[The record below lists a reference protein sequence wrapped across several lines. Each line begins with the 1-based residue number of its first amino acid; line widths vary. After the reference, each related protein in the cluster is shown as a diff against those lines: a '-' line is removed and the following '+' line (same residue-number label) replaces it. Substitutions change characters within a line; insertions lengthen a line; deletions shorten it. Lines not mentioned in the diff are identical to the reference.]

1 MDWDK
6 LRIFHAA
13 AAAGSFTH
21 AGEALNM
28 SQSAVSRQVSALEQ
42 SLNVTLFHRH
52 ARGLSLTE
60 AGELLHRT
68 AHEIQQKLDH
78 ASSQLED
85 NKDRPSG
92 KLRVTTTVGLGST
105 WLVDRLLEFANLYP
119 EIDTEILLT
128 DVELDLSSREADV
141 ALRLRQ
147 PVQADL
153 IQRRLFTVHMHAY
166 ASPRYLRRK
175 EAPKSL
181 AEFEGHRIIS
191 WGDNVPHY
199 LRNLNWL
206 EAELDEK
213 RISYRSV
220 LRVNNLVALKRAVQ
234 QGIGIAVLPDY
245 IIGPNSGLMQISAD
259 FDVPGFD
266 TYLTYAEEMR
276 ETKRVMAFRDFI
288 IQKARDWTF

>member
-21 AGEALNM
+21 AGETLNM

-42 SLNVTLFHRH
+42 ALNVTLFHRH

-78 ASSQLED
+78 ASAQLQD

-105 WLVDRLLEFANLYP
+105 WLIDRLPEFADLYP
-119 EIDTEILLT
+119 EIETEILLT
-128 DVELDLSSREADV
+128 DVELDLAGREADV

-153 IQRRLFTVHMHAY
+153 IQRRLFTVHMHVY
-166 ASPRYLRRK
+166 ASPRYLRRRD
-175 EAPKSL
+175 APKNMS
-181 AEFEGHRIIS
+181 EFKDHRVIS

-206 EAELDEK
+206 EDRLAAEGIPHLAALK
-213 RISYRSV
+213 
-220 LRVNNLVALKRAVQ
+220 VNNLVAMKRAVQ

-245 IIGPNSGLMQISAD
+245 IIGPNSGLVQLSTD
-259 FDVPGFD
+259 FDLPGFD
-266 TYLTYAEEMR
+266 TFLTYAEEMR

-288 IQKARDWTF
+288 IQKARDWNF